1 MIRENEMVEN
11 YRSLSENN
19 ARLAADEM
27 KKINESESEK
37 EKFINNYYQI
47 KESAHRKKV
56 EEAALIENA
65 RNNGFADCLKAIYIT
80 ALEAYTLS
88 DEGILLAESMV
99 DNYIKE
105 NGGASKILSKV
116 GNDSYLLS
124 RITDIVENYA
134 LNEVD
139 DILNEGFEVTLP
151 KNPFKVKSILD
162 VGINKFLDKFDNLTE
177 DEIINDLKN
186 NKNTLFSISSTI
198 INNKEHIKFIPRKK
212 TIDSADDIYS
222 LLSIE
227 MLVDLNKYED
237 KNVGAKKFSNLLD
250 QLNDI
255 NYNNTNKA
263 KAIIWGIIGSIT
275 AATVGISLFACNKM
289 KKKREQEKI
298 KKSLEKANESYLFE
312 GELQDKALIVAKNYI
327 DNASDKDLEKFIGNI
342 KDEDLELPEEDDDSE
357 KSDKEE
363 DKDSL
368 DMSFDDDDEGSDKEK
383 DKEKKDKSKD
393 TDVKESDEDVDL
405 NDDEVDPDEDA
416 LEDDDINDALGKP
429 LDSDEDSTD
438 ITVDGDTDN
447 KGEMF
452 KQLDKEEDV
461 QKAIDTIRS
470 RVADAEETFIKNNAE
485 DKKKID
491 EILNRISTNVKTV
504 QDLNDDNKTES
515 KVAQEA
521 VMMDKRRIDGIRYNR
536 PLTIFEKMTRNLT
549 LNIVKDCAVRES
561 YIEEHG
567 QLDMNHIV
575 ETAKIMYGFME
586 TVNTL
591 QLEKVDEA
599 YIKNVLENMH

>member
-19 ARLAADEM
+19 VRLAADEM

-47 KESAHRKKV
+47 KESARRKKV

-105 NGGASKILSKV
+105 NGGAGKILGKV

-139 DILNEGFEVTLP
+139 DILCEGERARIPKVIA
-151 KNPFKVKSILD
+151 KNPVD
-162 VGINKFLDKFDNLTE
+162 YINGRLNGTGYRL
-177 DEIINDLKN
+177 
-186 NKNTLFSISSTI
+186 NKNGKRELD
-198 INNKEHIKFIPRKK
+198 PKK
-212 TIDSADDIYS
+212 VS
-222 LLSIE
+222 
-227 MLVDLNKYED
+227 MG
-237 KNVGAKKFSNLLD
+237 VGA
-250 QLNDI
+250 
-255 NYNNTNKA
+255 A
-263 KAIIWGIIGSIT
+263 VGGIIAGKI
-275 AATVGISLFACNKM
+275 IKNRIDNK
-289 KKKREQEKI
+289 KDQDD
-298 KKSLEKANESYLFE
+298 SQNESYLFE
-312 GELQDKALIVAKNYI
+312 GDLQDKALITAKNYI

-342 KDEDLELPEEDDDSE
+342 KDEDLELPEENDSE
-357 KSDKEE
+357 KSDEKE

-368 DMSFDDDDEGSDKEK
+368 DMNFDDDDKGSDKE
-383 DKEKKDKSKD
+383 DEKKEDKSKD

-567 QLDMNHIV
+567 QLDMDHIV

-591 QLEKVDEA
+591 QLEKVDES

>member
-1 MIRENEMVEN
+1 MIRENDMVEN

-105 NGGASKILSKV
+105 NGGASKILGKV

-139 DILNEGFEVTLP
+139 DILNEDLKFKS
-151 KNPFKVKSILD
+151 KNPFKVKSMVAQGIKKFFADIANGEVESKGIEAIKNGTNTMWKLTKVLD
-162 VGINKFLDKFDNLTE
+162 NGDSGRIE
-177 DEIINDLKN
+177 LK
-186 NKNTLFSISSTI
+186 KS
-198 INNKEHIKFIPRKK
+198 
-212 TIDSADDIYS
+212 TIDSAEDVYNFLVAGS
-222 LLSIE
+222 L
-227 MLVDLNKYED
+227 ED
-237 KNVGAKKFSNLLD
+237 SLKNS
-250 QLNDI
+250 NDI
-255 NYNNTNKA
+255 TVDNLTRFLAVQKNADSNSK
-263 KAIIWGIIGSIT
+263 KIIAGLIAAGTGATIT
-275 AATVGISLFACNKM
+275 LVALNRY
-289 KKKREQEKI
+289 KKKKEQEKI

-312 GELQDKALIVAKNYI
+312 AELQDKALIAAKNYI

-342 KDEDLELPEEDDDSE
+342 KDEDLELPEEDDSKKSE
-357 KSDKEE
+357 KKE

-368 DMSFDDDDEGSDKEK
+368 DMSFDDDDEGSDKEEN
-383 DKEKKDKSKD
+383 EKKDDKSKD

-567 QLDMNHIV
+567 QLDMDHIV

-591 QLEKVDEA
+591 QLEKVDET